1 MVESSWSI
9 EMRNTE
15 ALFYYHFRST
25 FLSFEI
31 SIVLILSVKIR
42 RNSSKMLNKYKP
54 IIGFMKHDFFI
65 CINSKLIDKLGRIL
79 IYNGKCLIGSVCE
92 LQKRKKFLL

>member
-1 MVESSWSI
+1 
-9 EMRNTE
+9 
-15 ALFYYHFRST
+15 
-25 FLSFEI
+25 
-31 SIVLILSVKIR
+31 
-42 RNSSKMLNKYKP
+42 MLNKYKP

-65 CINSKLIDKLGRIL
+65 CINSKIIDKLGRIL